1 VVHEGGRAVKS
12 ISLVI
17 LFVFVFAMQWRAD
30 FKTFALLL
38 GCASLVGIIL
48 TLEDKHHG

>member
-1 VVHEGGRAVKS
+1 VVHEGGGLVKS

-38 GCASLVGIIL
+38 
-48 TLEDKHHG
+48 